1 MLGVLV
7 LRVVLLL
14 VLLRV
19 VVVGRIKRECG
30 VDRDVGRRGRL
41 HGLGYVLF
49 VMKKLDVLLVV

>member
-1 MLGVLV
+1 ML
-7 LRVVLLL
+7 LLL

-19 VVVGRIKRECG
+19 IVGRIKCELG

-49 VMKKLDVLLVV
+49 VVLKLDVLLTV